1 MQMTETALQPID
13 IMLVLAGDELWGAE
27 RLRADL
33 AAAGLRLM
41 LQTDFY
47 GSDPAVRRM
56 PAAILAFLSGQPERD
71 AAVCRRWAGANL
83 APVLAVSPNADEA
96 YVLALFEAGVED
108 VIPRPVRPRELA
120 ARIRSILRRTRPEL
134 SLPQPSAAAPQA
146 ASAPDQN
153 WFSFI
158 HRLPRQLLNR
168 KCKKGVT
175 L

>member
-13 IMLVLAGDELWGAE
+13 ILLALTGDELWGAE

-33 AAAGLRLM
+33 AQFGLRLVPQEE
-41 LQTDFY
+41 LR
-47 GSDPAVRRM
+47 GGEIPARRM
-56 PAAILAFLSGQPERD
+56 PAATLAFLSGQTERD
-71 AAVCRRWAGANL
+71 AAVCRKWARANL
-83 APVLAVSPNADEA
+83 APVIAVSANNDEA
-96 YVLALFEAGVED
+96 YVLALFAAGVED

-134 SLPQPSAAAPQA
+134 SLPQPSAAVPPA

-153 WFSFI
+153 WFSFF
-158 HRLPRQLLNR
+158 HGLPRQLLTR
-168 KCKKGVT
+168 KCKKGVS